1 MAEWSK
7 QFSRVNWENLPSHR
21 TPLDQL
27 NLNRGD
33 NALNVIDDRVI
44 ELKTTKAEQS
54 DLLTCVSN
62 VLYNRDNGVLTIVF
76 KNGTTVSH
84 DTLLEKIAVNF
95 DYVDDPQSQHFRNIK
110 ITLDDGTVKYIDLS
124 SMVTDW
130 EFYGTGPIDVNTNTP
145 IVTTSIKAN
154 SITEDYISPNYT
166 AKLRTMENN
175 AESAATSA
183 QSSAT
188 VSTTQAQLSESYAVG
203 NDTYRQG
210 SSTDNALYYKNQCA
224 SMKQDVQA
232 MQASVQT
239 LATTVSTDKAIVQS
253 ERQLAEQA
261 SLNAS
266 TSETNASTSETN
278 AHTSEVNAHNSETNA
293 STSEANAHTY
303 MQQTQTLYND
313 LDSRL
318 VNEIASKIADM
329 SFAVNSSGHL
339 IMTINGTE

>member
-33 NALNVIDDRVI
+33 HALSVIDDRVI

-76 KNGTTVSH
+76 KNGTTISH

-95 DYVDDPQSQHFRNIK
+95 DYVDDPQSPHFRNLK

-130 EFYGTGPIDVNTNTP
+130 EFYGTGPIDVTTNTP

-188 VSTTQAQLSESYAVG
+188 VSTTQAHLAESYAVG
-203 NDTYRQG
+203 NETYRQG

-224 SMKQDVQA
+224 SMKQDVQT

-266 TSETNASTSETN
+266 TSETNASTSEAN

-293 STSEANAHTY
+293 STSESNAHTY

-329 SFAVNSSGHL
+329 SFTVNSSGHL
-339 IMTINGTE
+339 IMTINDTE